1 MLTFEQKQ
9 QIFAHFDE
17 LEEKSVSMGRL
28 NYHFEGSQRE
38 KTLIIK
44 HLHPNGNAWLYA
56 PFLESDD
63 LDKEG
68 YLNIRDL
75 SENEI
80 AHLLKE
86 AIRYLSTDG
95 DPYQE
100 GFHEWYQDR
109 NGDALKLSYENKMW
123 IIYTGENVEAV
134 FPTREA
140 AIGYLTDEG
149 FHD

>member
-9 QIFAHFDE
+9 QIFARFDE

-28 NYHFEGSQRE
+28 NYHFEGSKRE
-38 KTLIIK
+38 KTLVIK

-56 PFLESDD
+56 PFLERDD

-75 SENEI
+75 SESEI
-80 AHLLKE
+80 EQLLKE
-86 AIRYLSTDG
+86 AIGYLSTDG

-100 GFHEWYQDR
+100 GFYEWYQDG

-140 AIGYLTDEG
+140 ALGYLADEG
-149 FHD
+149 FQD